1 VTQAAP
7 THTLPLM
14 AEGTSVPTAASA
26 LQRLLSPRHVAVLG
40 GRAALEVV
48 RQCRRLGYAGDI
60 WPVHPSRTDME
71 GWPCFASVAD
81 LPCAPDAAFV
91 AVPNVATVDVV
102 RQLAARGA
110 GGAICYASGFA
121 EVGAGGMALQ
131 AELVRAAGAMA
142 LLGPNCYGLLNYL
155 DGVALWPDQH
165 GGTRVDRG
173 VAIVT
178 QSGNIG
184 LNLTMQRRHLPLAYL
199 ITVGNQAGKRIDA
212 IVDAL
217 LDDPRVTTIGL
228 HIEGLDDVAAFS
240 RVALRALERGVP
252 LVALKAGSSELGAR
266 TTMSHTSSLAG
277 PDVLYQAL
285 FKRFGIA
292 RVFDVGQL
300 LETCKF
306 LHVHGGL
313 AGRRIVSASCSGGE
327 ASLVADLAQAQ
338 GLDMP
343 ALPEAA
349 RLRLQN
355 VLGEKVNVANPLDY
369 HTYIWGDAAAS
380 TEAFSG
386 LMDCDFDA
394 HVLVLDFPR
403 ADRCDGSS
411 WHTTLDAFIAAK
423 QAAAEGT
430 VACVVSTMPEG
441 MPDPVA
447 AVLMAHGLA
456 PMQGTWDCLGAI
468 GHAAAF
474 GQARRTV
481 GSNAALRGLA
491 DPPTPE
497 LRPAPQTAAS
507 TALAPAARLL
517 NESRS
522 KALLAQW
529 GVPVPRGA
537 VCSAAHAPAMAQR
550 IGLPVVVKAVSD
562 TLAHKTEVGG
572 VQLNLRSTAAVAEAV
587 ATMAHLSDQFLVES
601 MERGAVAELIVGIQ
615 RDAQFG
621 LALTIGA
628 GGVWV
633 ELLQDSATLLF
644 PVRRSD
650 VHGLLQSLKMRPL
663 LEGFRGQ
670 PGGDVEAL
678 VDAVMAIAAFGE
690 AHADTLQELDVNPLL
705 VFAKGHGV
713 RAVDA
718 LIRTTDR
725 STT

>member
-1 VTQAAP
+1 MTQTQVPMQPNAAYGSAVAR
-7 THTLPLM
+7 TLH
-14 AEGTSVPTAASA
+14 
-26 LQRLLSPRHVAVLG
+26 RLLSPRSIAVVG
-40 GRAALEVV
+40 GKAAVEVI
-48 RQCRRLGYAGDI
+48 RQCNKLGFAGDI
-60 WPVHPSRTDME
+60 WPVHPSRDRME
-71 GWPCFASVAD
+71 GLPCFADVAS
-81 LPCAPDAAFV
+81 LPGAPDATFV
-91 AVPNVATVDVV
+91 AVPRGATVEVV

-121 EVGAGGMALQ
+121 EVGGDGLALQ

-142 LLGPNCYGLLNYL
+142 LVGPNCYGLLNYL

-165 GGTRVDRG
+165 GGTRVERG

-199 ITVGNQAGKRIDA
+199 VTVGNQAGDRIHN

-266 TTMSHTSSLAG
+266 TTLSHTSSLAG
-277 PDVLYQAL
+277 PDTLYQAL
-285 FKRFGIA
+285 FQRYGIA

-313 AGRRIVSASCSGGE
+313 GGRRIVSASCSGGE
-327 ASLVADLAQAQ
+327 ASLVADLAQTH
-338 GLDMP
+338 GLEMP

-349 RLRLQN
+349 RERLQH
-355 VLGEKVNVANPLDY
+355 VLGEKVHVTNPLDY

-386 LMDCDFDA
+386 LMDCAFDA

-411 WHTTLDAFIAAK
+411 WHTTLDAFISAKEAAR
-423 QAAAEGT
+423 AGT
-430 VACVVSTMPEG
+430 VACVVSTLPEG
-441 MPDPVA
+441 MPDDVGA
-447 AVLMAHGLA
+447 RLLAHGLA
-456 PMQGTWDCLGAI
+456 PMQGTSECLAAI

-474 GQARRTV
+474 TEAQR
-481 GSNAALRGLA
+481 LR
-491 DPPTPE
+491 DTN
-497 LRPAPQTAAS
+497 
-507 TALAPAARLL
+507 TALHGPAELPAEPDPARQATLATPPAVAAHLL
-517 NESRS
+517 NEVRS

-537 VCSAAHAPAMAQR
+537 VGNAAQAPVLAQR
-550 IGLPVVVKAVSD
+550 IGFPVVVKAVSD

-572 VQLNLRSTAAVAEAV
+572 VQLNLRSAQAVAEAV
-587 ATMAHLSDQFLVES
+587 ASMAHVADEFLVES
-601 MERGAVAELIVGIQ
+601 MELGAVAELIVGIQ
-615 RDAQFG
+615 RDPQFG
-621 LALTIGA
+621 LALTLGA

-633 ELLQDSATLLF
+633 ELLKDSATLLF

-650 VHGLLQSLKMRPL
+650 VHACLQSLRMRPL

-670 PGGDVEAL
+670 PAGDIGAL

-690 AHADTLQELDVNPLL
+690 AHAATLQELDVNPLL
-705 VFAKGHGV
+705 VFPQGRGV

-725 STT
+725 SIT